1 MPAGGLALGAVA
13 AGSAGAGAGL
23 AGAGAAAGGAGAAG
37 AAGGLSGLTSML
49 GKGGGGIGG
58 GMKPDLLSGG
68 PIGIALGAL
77 QNLQAN
83 KLKNQAN
90 AAVPGFV
97 DPNQSAFLAELAQ
110 KRKSIDT
117 GADFAVGMNTIDSTN
132 AGTNEAIVRSTGG
145 DVGGTIQALLQSQGM
160 ANQAKNN
167 VLAQGQQQQMQY
179 NQMYGSL
186 LNRIEDRK
194 LQLQMYRS
202 QQARAEWAKKQQQ
215 ANQNMM
221 AGLARASQ
229 QGTGTQESPRTEPV
243 GLERE
248 RSGSTLGNPL
258 DLSVLNSD
266 VNSINAQ
273 PIDDAGLNMGQIA

>member
-1 MPAGGLALGAVA
+1 MPLPLILAPIAGKVLGTAASALASKAIGSIGKNGAQGESKGSGMNAQSAMGL
-13 AGSAGAGAGL
+13 GAGA
-23 AGAGAAAGGAGAAG
+23 
-37 AAGGLSGLTSML
+37 
-49 GKGGGGIGG
+49 
-58 GMKPDLLSGG
+58 
-68 PIGIALGAL
+68 L
-77 QNLQAN
+77 QSLQAM
-83 KLKNQAN
+83 KLKNKAET
-90 AAVPGFV
+90 ALPSFV

-117 GADFAVGMNTIDSTN
+117 GADFAAGMNTIDTTN

-179 NQMYGSL
+179 NQMYSGL
-186 LNRIEDRK
+186 LNRVEDRK

-221 AGLARASQ
+221 AGLGRAAQ
-229 QGTGTQESPRTEPV
+229 QSAGTQESPRTEPV

-248 RSGSTLGNPL
+248 RSGSTLGSPL

-273 PIDDAGLNMGQIA
+273 PIDNAGLNMGQIA

>member
-1 MPAGGLALGAVA
+1 MSGIGSTIGGLA
-13 AGSAGAGAGL
+13 
-23 AGAGAAAGGAGAAG
+23 GGA
-37 AAGGLSGLTSML
+37 L
-49 GKGGGGIGG
+49 GNILLPGIGG
-58 GMKPDLLSGG
+58 AIGSSLGSAIGGSIGKNGSQGESKGSGSPQAGLSSG
-68 PIGIALGAL
+68 IGIL

-83 KLKNQAN
+83 KLKRQAD
-90 AAVPGFV
+90 AAMPGFV

-117 GADFAVGMNTIDSTN
+117 GADFAAGMNTIDSTN
-132 AGTNEAIVRSTGG
+132 AGTNDAIVRSTGG

-186 LNRIEDRK
+186 LNRVEQRK
-194 LQLQMYRS
+194 LEIQMYRS

-221 AGLARASQ
+221 AGLGRSAQQSSEQEIGALGSSSDQ
-229 QGTGTQESPRTEPV
+229 QGMDWTNPQGMNAEPMTNPSAQTPIMTQGASAPTSV
-243 GLERE
+243 
-248 RSGSTLGNPL
+248 
-258 DLSVLNSD
+258 DLSVLNTG
-266 VNSINAQ
+266 NE
-273 PIDDAGLNMGQIA
+273 L